1 MSLCSAA
8 SNLNLNRISRN
19 PSRAHL
25 VPDVKMLLSNFG
37 TYSYSHMGRLGHP
50 YSSKIIETCSAKK
63 IVKGYCDQSTNW
75 ELSSNATVTVGHS
88 AQLFFRQLRCL
99 PLRELLC
106 TSVSLAPACGVQTVY
121 STISL
126 FCHFECLWNQTP
138 KSFWMFMFQRIR
150 IIGVHSSNTTR
161 LLGLKDCLTLP
172 IDMPRSISSVCLLP
186 LLQKFDFLIGE
197 MYRLWEWHYLCC
209 WSEEAWLRNFRLT
222 KIAE

>member
-1 MSLCSAA
+1 MELTH
-8 SNLNLNRISRN
+8 I
-19 PSRAHL
+19 HL
-25 VPDVKMLLSNFG
+25 K
-37 TYSYSHMGRLGHP
+37 
-50 YSSKIIETCSAKK
+50 SSKHVPQKK
-63 IVKGYCDQSTNW
+63 
-75 ELSSNATVTVGHS
+75 LSKATVINPPTESCHRTQLSLLGIVLNFFSASLGAFRCGSYCAHPCLWLLRAVCKLSTVP
-88 AQLFFRQLRCL
+88 F
-99 PLRELLC
+99 
-106 TSVSLAPACGVQTVY
+106 
-121 STISL
+121 L